1 MSNYIAL
8 FITDLVFQSQVRVA
22 MQGAEHELRFVHSPE
37 MLSADE
43 PPMLAVF
50 DLSSGDLEALRLFR
64 KKFPAV
70 STLAFLPHV
79 ETTLRQQAEALGC
92 LRVVSRFEFSKNIR
106 KLLTEPYA
114 NV

>member
-22 MQGAEHELRFVHSPE
+22 MQGAAPELRFVFSPQ
-37 MLSADE
+37 MLPADE
-43 PPMLAVF
+43 PPALAVF

-64 KKFPAV
+64 EKFPEVA
-70 STLAFLPHV
+70 TLAFLPHV
-79 ETTLRQQAEALGC
+79 ETTLRQHAVALGC
-92 LRVVSRFEFSKNIR
+92 LRVVSRFEFSNNIR